1 MTWAGILFLL
11 LFAGLG
17 FVSRPLVALGIA
29 LAGVAVLLV
38 GTSQTPEELFGPKGV
53 SPMVAASVFWMLAA
67 LIAYL
72 MGFFIRQPDTLCL
85 NSSAPRVTV

>member
-17 FVSRPLVALGIA
+17 SVSRPLVALGIA

-38 GTSQTPEELFGPKGV
+38 GTSQTPEELFGPKGF

-72 MGFFIRQPDTLCL
+72 MGFFIRWWRMRT
-85 NSSAPRVTV
+85 